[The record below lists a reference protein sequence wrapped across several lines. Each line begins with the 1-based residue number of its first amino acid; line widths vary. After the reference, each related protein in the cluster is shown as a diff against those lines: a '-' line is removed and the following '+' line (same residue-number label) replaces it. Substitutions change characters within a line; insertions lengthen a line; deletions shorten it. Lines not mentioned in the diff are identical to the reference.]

1 MAQRGRKVM
10 VFLAALTPVAAAL
23 VIAAALFGVGEPL
36 EKARLWAIGA
46 LGGAAG
52 PSSAVQAPFAPAQ
65 PPEETGRQMES
76 AYSELIKQLEPQVK
90 SEQICIEQAQGKLE
104 IRFLEQVLFD
114 SGSAKIT
121 REGQDVLAK
130 TGQALARI
138 KGRPFTILG
147 HTDNKPI
154 QTEHY
159 PSNWE
164 LSTAR
169 ACSVVRFLSEKAAIE
184 PARFFAVGRADCDPV
199 ADNATDAGR
208 LKNRRVEILV
218 TDLECLTLPS
228 RAAAR

>member
-1 MAQRGRKVM
+1 MAQGGRKVM

-23 VIAAALFGVGEPL
+23 VIAAALFGVREPL

-52 PSSAVQAPFAPAQ
+52 PSSAVQAPLAPAQ

-154 QTEHY
+154 QTEHF

-169 ACSVVRFLSEKAAIE
+169 ACSVVRFLAEKAAIE